1 MSNVATSEIEDAR
14 SLKISSIFF
23 LSHEEME
30 GYNFEGDEI
39 DLKKN
44 HEATRLSPVYLIS
57 LNHCRNIL
65 LKAEM
70 DYRKIESTFNLG
82 THGIHRC

>member
-44 HEATRLSPVYLIS
+44 SRGYPS
-57 LNHCRNIL
+57 LACLPNFSESL
-65 LKAEM
+65 QKYFAESR
-70 DYRKIESTFNLG
+70 DGLQEN
-82 THGIHRC
+82 